1 MKNVEN
7 WRDIE
12 GYEGS
17 YQVSDCGRVR
27 SLRTNKIMKLM
38 IWHGYAYVN
47 FTINNVVNHKS
58 VHRLVAE
65 AFIPNPENKPCID
78 HINTLKDDNRVENL
92 RWVTQSENNRNHI
105 TLDRMIKGHLDES
118 KKVYQYKDGE
128 LVGEYY
134 SIREAERKTKCNN
147 ANIIRCCNGGFYRK
161 GKWVNVNKVNGYK
174 WSFEPL

>member
-1 MKNVEN
+1 MEEWK
-7 WRDIE
+7 DIE
-12 GYEGS
+12 GYEGL
-17 YQVSDCGRVR
+17 YQVSNEGRVR

-65 AFIPNPENKPCID
+65 AFIQNPENKPNVD
-78 HINTLKDDNRVENL
+78 HINTIKTDNRVENL
-92 RWVTQSENNRNHI
+92 RWVTQSENNRNPI
-105 TLDRMIKGHLDES
+105 TLIRMIKGHLHEG

-128 LVGEYY
+128 LVGEYH
-134 SIREAERKTKCNN
+134 SIREAERKTGCKNT
-147 ANIIRCCNGGFYRK
+147 NILRCCNGGFFSRQRN
-161 GKWVNVNKVNGYK
+161 KWINVTKVNGYR

>member
-1 MKNVEN
+1 MEEWK
-7 WRDIE
+7 DIE
-12 GYEGS
+12 GYEGL
-17 YQVSDCGRVR
+17 YQVSNEGKVR
-27 SLRTNKIMKLM
+27 SLRTNKIMKPM

-65 AFIPNPENKPCID
+65 AFIPNPENKPCVD

-92 RWVTQSENNRNHI
+92 RWVSQLENNRNPI
-105 TLDRMIKGHLDES
+105 TMDRMVKGHLDES
-118 KKVYQYKDGE
+118 RKVYQYKDGE

-147 ANIIRCCNGGFYRK
+147 SNIRRCCNGGFYRK
-161 GKWVNVNKVNGYK
+161 GKWVNVNKANGYK
-174 WSFEPL
+174 WSFKPL